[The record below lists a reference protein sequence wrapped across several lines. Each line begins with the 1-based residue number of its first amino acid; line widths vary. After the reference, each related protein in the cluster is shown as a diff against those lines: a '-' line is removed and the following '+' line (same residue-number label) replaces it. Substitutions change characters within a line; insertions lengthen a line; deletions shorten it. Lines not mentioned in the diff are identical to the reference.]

1 MKDEEE
7 PMALPQSW
15 RRVLDVIRR
24 IEALLGIEGKA

>member
-7 PMALPQSW
+7 PMVLPPPR

-24 IEALLGIEGKA
+24 LEALLGIEGKA